1 MKYTVC
7 MHSILQPIQLE
18 ASPMVLPVAG
28 CTVRAGFPSPADDW
42 SHERIDLTK
51 LLVPHPACT
60 FLVKTGGLSMK
71 DAGIDDGDIL
81 IVDRYLKP
89 ENGSVV
95 VAQVDGEFTVK
106 YLQKRHG
113 RVSLKAANE
122 SFPEIIFRDEQT
134 LEIWGVVTAAIKRFV
149 KG

>member
-1 MKYTVC
+1 
-7 MHSILQPIQLE
+7 MHSILQPLSID
-18 ASPMVLPVAG
+18 ASPLVLPVAG
-28 CTVRAGFPSPADDW
+28 CTVRAGFPSPAEDW

-89 ENGSVV
+89 LNMSIV

-106 YLQKRHG
+106 YLDKRPG
-113 RVSLKAANE
+113 RVALKAANDM
-122 SFPEIIFRDEQT
+122 FPEIVFSDNQT
-134 LEIWGVVTAAIKRFV
+134 LEIWGVVTASIKRFV
-149 KG
+149 KA

>member
-1 MKYTVC
+1 
-7 MHSILQPIQLE
+7 MHSILQPLWLD
-18 ASPMVLPVAG
+18 ASPLELPVAG

-81 IVDRYLKP
+81 VVDRYLKAA
-89 ENGSVV
+89 NGSIV

-106 YLQKRHG
+106 YLHRRPG
-113 RVSLKAANE
+113 RVSLKAANDM
-122 SFPEIIFRDEQT
+122 FPEIVFRDEQT